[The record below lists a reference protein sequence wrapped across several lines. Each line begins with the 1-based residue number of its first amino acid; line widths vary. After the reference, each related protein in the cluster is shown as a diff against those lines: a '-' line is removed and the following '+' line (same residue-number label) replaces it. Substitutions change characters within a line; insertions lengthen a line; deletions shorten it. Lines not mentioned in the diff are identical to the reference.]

1 MAMARSI
8 LAAQVQQRQLPGDG
22 ALPLY
27 ARVQQAIEQEMR
39 SGHWAPPASLPSE
52 QELAQRYGVSRATVR
67 QALQRLA
74 DRGLVY
80 RHAGIGSFALARK
93 PAVTFDRYISFSDD
107 LSARGHVPGSRLL
120 AVAVVPAADLAAEL
134 LELSPGTPILRLERL
149 RFADDLPVAY
159 GCSHMRYDLVR
170 GLEHDD
176 LSARAFSLHRH
187 LKARYGVEFV
197 RSHAILRP
205 TLASA
210 HIGAL
215 IEQPP
220 GAPIFEL
227 RTQNYLDDG
236 RVAEFAHDCFHPD
249 RLVIE
254 LHSS

>member
-1 MAMARSI
+1 MARPVSEEPT
-8 LAAQVQQRQLPGDG
+8 QQRQLPGDS

-39 SGHWAPPASLPSE
+39 YGLWAPPAALPSE
-52 QELAQRYGVSRATVR
+52 QELSQRYGVSRATVR

-80 RHAGIGSFALARK
+80 RHAGIGSFALRRK
-93 PAVTFDRYISFSDD
+93 PAVQFDRYISFGDD
-107 LSARGHVPGSRLL
+107 LRARGHVPGSRLL
-120 AVAVVPAADLAAEL
+120 SVAVVPATGLAAEL
-134 LELSPGTPILRLERL
+134 LELEPETPVLRLERV

-176 LSARAFSLHRH
+176 LTDYAFSLHAH
-187 LKARYGVEFV
+187 LKERYGVEFV
-197 RSHAILRP
+197 RSRATLRP
-205 TLASA
+205 ALATA
-210 HIGAL
+210 HIGSL

-227 RTQNYLDDG
+227 RTQNYLDNG
-236 RVAEFAHDCFHPD
+236 RVAEFAHDFFHPD

-254 LHSS
+254 LHSSE